1 MAELQIG
8 YRKSSLVLSV
18 RIPRLSSDVSVLL
31 LNQPTKRKL
40 NEVVTIDN
48 EKTNQTTCHRC
59 LQVARYTHRF
69 LQFVHL
75 SVRRHVQK
83 FALQFVA

>member
-1 MAELQIG
+1 MELL
-8 YRKSSLVLSV
+8 YR
-18 RIPRLSSDVSVLL
+18 
-31 LNQPTKRKL
+31 
-40 NEVVTIDN
+40 IDN

-69 LQFVHL
+69 LRFVRL

-83 FALQFVA
+83 FALQLVA